1 MRVPKQIGQPQL
13 QVVSQSSVP
22 VKMYLINEAG
32 HVLAKKENFLADI
45 VSGALNLSFGINPS
59 ATCLAGGDPDYDC
72 EGGLQVLAGLSGT
85 NVREK
90 WLQAIYGSGTI
101 AVKHCYQAA
110 TQAVAPCT
118 ASGSLSGAR
127 LIVVQFQVQN
137 QSGQTVD
144 LSFAV
149 KAGSAFYSQY
159 AQLALRVA
167 PDSVQVEHIQDGAIS
182 TEKLQ
187 DGAVTDSKIQS
198 VSSSKLSG
206 VLDWSKLPAPLSAL
220 NACSDG
226 QILVRNNTGG
236 WSCSTVSAYV
246 SSTDVLGQALSGLST
261 SSGGV
266 ITASD
271 TILSA
276 FGKLEYRMAQNDAK
290 VGYTTAQAQQ
300 DARAA
305 LSSGSSSLSYS
316 QSTGVFQLN
325 IGTTAGTLAA
335 GDDSRITGALQRS
348 GGTMTGSLNM
358 GSQDLTYM
366 GNAVMSPDK
375 FFHLS
380 VHSSAPSTSSWGSG
394 ERGRMWFNSVTNT
407 IDYWD
412 GS

>member
-1 MRVPKQIGQPQL
+1 
-13 QVVSQSSVP
+13 
-22 VKMYLINEAG
+22 MYLINEAG

-236 WSCSTVSAYV
+236 WSCSTVSASWPQSV
-246 SSTDVLGQALSGLST
+246 RRDVCWGVIQRVRVLLKRSAWEVGLVFLAEFYPPQERVGLSR
-261 SSGGV
+261 V
-266 ITASD
+266 W
-271 TILSA
+271 
-276 FGKLEYRMAQNDAK
+276 E
-290 VGYTTAQAQQ
+290 
-300 DARAA
+300 
-305 LSSGSSSLSYS
+305 
-316 QSTGVFQLN
+316 
-325 IGTTAGTLAA
+325 LAY
-335 GDDSRITGALQRS
+335 L
-348 GGTMTGSLNM
+348 L
-358 GSQDLTYM
+358 L
-366 GNAVMSPDK
+366 
-375 FFHLS
+375 
-380 VHSSAPSTSSWGSG
+380 
-394 ERGRMWFNSVTNT
+394 
-407 IDYWD
+407 
-412 GS
+412 